1 MSEAQP
7 TVQGS
12 MIWRPRRRA
21 VAVMLALTLFAL
33 AMPRAVLAQAGA
45 PAGGHAPLPAVVTMA
60 VQRVPLNQSSEFIGH
75 VQAIQSV
82 DIHAQVS
89 GILRQVAFMEGQD
102 INKGALLY
110 LIDPAT
116 FQAAEAATQA
126 QLASAQASLT
136 QAEDNLQRQQA
147 LYERQSTP
155 QVTLVQAKAQRDI
168 AKANVAAAQAQVQT
182 AQINLGYAR
191 IASPI
196 AGRVGATAVTAGN
209 LVGPTTGTLT
219 TVVQLDPIR
228 VVFSANERA
237 LVAFKQSHPQASQDE
252 INARFIPRLRLP
264 DNSMFDQAGKVTF
277 VDNRIDPATGTIA
290 VYADFPNPR
299 RLLLPGML
307 VTAIVKPE
315 TPVSGFLIPA
325 GAVQQDSKG
334 SYLLVVGPDNK
345 IARRDVKTAGEID
358 QNTAIAAGLND
369 GDRVVIE
376 GGQKVRPGQTVKPV
390 AQSASPATHP

>member
-1 MSEAQP
+1 MS
-7 TVQGS
+7 
-12 MIWRPRRRA
+12 
-21 VAVMLALTLFAL
+21 
-33 AMPRAVLAQAGA
+33 
-45 PAGGHAPLPAVVTMA
+45 

-82 DIHAQVS
+82 DVHAQVT
-89 GILRQVAFMEGQD
+89 GILQQVAFQQGQD
-102 INKGALLY
+102 VDKGAALY
-110 LIDPAT
+110 IIDPAPY
-116 FQAAEAATQA
+116 QAALAAAQA
-126 QLASAQASLT
+126 QVQSAQASLM
-136 QAEDNLQRQQA
+136 QAQDNLQRQQS
-147 LYERQSTP
+147 LYAHQSTP
-155 QVTLVQAKAQRDI
+155 QVTLVQAQAQADV

-182 AQINLGYAR
+182 AQINVGYTH

-237 LVAFKQSHPQASQDE
+237 LVAFKQRNPQASQDQ
-252 INARFIPRLRLP
+252 INARFIPQLRLP
-264 DNSMFDQAGKVTF
+264 DGSMFGQTGKVAF

-307 VTAIVKPE
+307 VTAIVRPE
-315 TPVSGFLIPA
+315 APESGYLVPA

-334 SYLLVVGPDNK
+334 TYLLVVGPGSK
-345 IARRDVKTAGEID
+345 IERRDVTTAAQIQ
-358 QNTAIAAGLND
+358 QNVAVTKGLND
-369 GDRVVIE
+369 GDKVVIE
-376 GGQKVRPGQTVKPV
+376 GGQKVHPGQVVKAVPE
-390 AQSASPATHP
+390 SSSPATP